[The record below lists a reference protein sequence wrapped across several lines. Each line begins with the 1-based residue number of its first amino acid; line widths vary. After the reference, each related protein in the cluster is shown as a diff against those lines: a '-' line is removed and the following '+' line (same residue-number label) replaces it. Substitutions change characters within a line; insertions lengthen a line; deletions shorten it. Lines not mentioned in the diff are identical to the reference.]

1 MTAFNK
7 IFLFFKPLAVIKQL
21 SLPSK
26 SGEIE
31 ELEIFPNDSMKE
43 KIQNIWEKMTLHWKD
58 PFRDKVGSHQNFGT
72 HTSFETKRATKMDLE
87 KKESRGLRGIFFFF
101 FFELSWVYRER
112 VIRSLEGSLKFR
124 PQSRE
129 HNLISG
135 NIVQREPGGHSL
147 PCLLREQL
155 ITFRVAERTDTRWIR

>member
-1 MTAFNK
+1 M
-7 IFLFFKPLAVIKQL
+7 
-21 SLPSK
+21 
-26 SGEIE
+26 
-31 ELEIFPNDSMKE
+31 
-43 KIQNIWEKMTLHWKD
+43 
-58 PFRDKVGSHQNFGT
+58 
-72 HTSFETKRATKMDLE
+72 
-87 KKESRGLRGIFFFF
+87 
-101 FFELSWVYRER
+101 
-112 VIRSLEGSLKFR
+112 IRSLEGSLKFR